1 MKRMLM
7 VAVVLGLVATLGF
20 AGAEAEQDDADGPVR
35 IRVNLEGYAGGEGT
49 PEEII
54 AAAQNSL
61 DSGDLNANQAAG
73 TQWKIDYISALAEA
87 AEDRGVLWEGVD
99 WGWAEQL
106 TQRQLNA
113 FLAEQ
118 GPDLLVGEVQMPG
131 FARQGYLEPFPPALA
146 AKVRAEVVPGA
157 YGPMEVD
164 GEIYGMATF
173 PGVNVLFWNKDLLRQ
188 AGLDPDRAPATW
200 DEWLEMVEQITAAG
214 EGEFYGGGTYAGP
227 NFGGSLRVGPFMMMA
242 GGGFIDGNGDVAFDS
257 PGNIQALSFMRELA
271 KNSPPGAVAGASEGG
286 WWDALNQG
294 KIAYVVDGPWRLAAG
309 NDLGMDIGYSTL
321 PIPAGGSAANVT
333 IGAAFYGVPTYAENK
348 DEAFLFLEALIDER
362 VQALHASRQ
371 ERPPVLQSYSQD
383 ADFAASYIA
392 TFHETLYGDV
402 SGLPTY
408 KGESNARIWDV
419 FHQAMAEAVVTD
431 GDIGE
436 ILARAQELGERYQ
449 NE

>member
-1 MKRMLM
+1 MKRLLI
-7 VAVVLGLVATLGF
+7 VTIVLALVAGFGF
-20 AGAEAEQDDADGPVR
+20 AGAEAEDSGGDEQVT
-35 IRVNLEGYAGGEGT
+35 IRVNMEGYAGGEGT

-61 DSGDLNANQAAG
+61 DSGELNANQAAD
-73 TQWKIDYISALAEA
+73 TQWKIDYMRALDA
-87 AEDRGVLWEGVD
+87 AAQERGVEWEGVD

-113 FLAEQ
+113 FLAGQ
-118 GPDLLVGEVQMPG
+118 GPDILVGEVQMPG

-164 GEIYGMATF
+164 GEIYGIATF
-173 PGVNVLFWNKDLLRQ
+173 PGVNVLFWNKDLLAQ
-188 AGLDPDRAPATW
+188 AGLDTDRAPATW
-200 DEWLEMVEQITAAG
+200 GEWLDMVEQITEAG
-214 EGEFYGGGTYAGP
+214 DGEFYGGGTYAGP

-242 GGGFIDGNGDVAFDS
+242 GGGFIDDNGDVAFDT
-257 PGNIQALSFMRELA
+257 PGNVRALSFMRELA

-294 KIAYVVDGPWRLAAG
+294 KIAYVVDGPWRLGAG
-309 NDLGMDIGYSTL
+309 NDLGMNIGYSTL
-321 PIPAGGSAANVT
+321 PIPEGGQPANVT

-348 DEAFLFLEALIDER
+348 EEAFLFIEALIDES
-362 VQALHASRQ
+362 VQDLHVQRAQ
-371 ERPPVLQSYSQD
+371 RPPVLKSYSND
-383 ADFAASYIA
+383 PEFASSYIA

-402 SGLPTY
+402 SGLPTF
-408 KGESNARIWDV
+408 KGDSNARIWDV

-431 GDIGE
+431 GDIEE
-436 ILARAQELGERYQ
+436 ILARAQELGEQYQ
-449 NE
+449 GD